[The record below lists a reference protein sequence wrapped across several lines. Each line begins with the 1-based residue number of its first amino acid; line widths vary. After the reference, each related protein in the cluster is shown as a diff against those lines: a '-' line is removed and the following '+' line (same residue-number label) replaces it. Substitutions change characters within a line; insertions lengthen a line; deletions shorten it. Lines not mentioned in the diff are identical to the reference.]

1 MARATHQWNARDSL
15 VSLYIPRGEGERVI
29 LGLDGTHIAMT
40 PDEYLQLETALLAV
54 VSAPDTAPVLA
65 ELRALYGDL

>member
-1 MARATHQWNARDSL
+1 M
-15 VSLYIPRGEGERVI
+15 I

-40 PDEYLQLETALLAV
+40 QEEYLQLEPALLAA
-54 VSAPDTAPVLA
+54 VSARDTAPGLV

>member
-1 MARATHQWNARDSL
+1 
-15 VSLYIPRGEGERVI
+15 VI

>member
-1 MARATHQWNARDSL
+1 M
-15 VSLYIPRGEGERVI
+15 I

-40 PDEYLQLETALLAV
+40 QEEYLQLEAVLLAA
-54 VSAPDTAPVLA
+54 VSAPDAAPMLA

>member
-1 MARATHQWNARDSL
+1 M
-15 VSLYIPRGEGERVI
+15 I

-40 PDEYLQLETALLAV
+40 QEEYLQLEAALLTAV
-54 VSAPDTAPVLA
+54 STPDTAPVLA